1 MSRGSCSI
9 VETVEVRGY
18 VVRVREV
25 VEEGSA
31 LYDGLVSLPD
41 ATEDTVHEEIGF
53 EQRDE
58 CLVRCVLA
66 VLLLPLTPG
75 DAGGS
80 REPVRC

>member
-1 MSRGSCSI
+1 MSRGSSSI

-41 ATEDTVHEEIGF
+41 ATEDAVHEEIGF
-53 EQRDE
+53 EDRGE
-58 CLVRCVLA
+58 CLLRSILA
-66 VLLLPLTPG
+66 VMLLLPSPHG
-75 DAGGS
+75 DGGS